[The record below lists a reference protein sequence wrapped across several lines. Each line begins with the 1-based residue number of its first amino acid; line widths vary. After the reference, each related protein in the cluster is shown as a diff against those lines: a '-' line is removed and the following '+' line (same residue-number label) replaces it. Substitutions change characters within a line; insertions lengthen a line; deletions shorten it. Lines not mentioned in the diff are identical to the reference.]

1 MAALRERDRTD
12 QHQIVDVAML
22 DTALNLMANNVV
34 TTANTGVD
42 LPKLGN
48 EAASR
53 APSSGCFE
61 TQDGGLIMLAANNER
76 QFKDLCMVVGH
87 EEWVTDPRWNSP
99 MVRAENQETLRQ
111 ELIAVFLTKP
121 AQDWEVMLDRAGVPS
136 SRVRTLKEVIS
147 EGQPEARSLL
157 GELKVGDAEVPTRL
171 PAIGFRLNGDSLRPK
186 RPPRK
191 VGEDNK
197 RYLS

>member
-1 MAALRERDRTD
+1 
-12 QHQIVDVAML
+12 
-22 DTALNLMANNVV
+22 
-34 TTANTGVD
+34 
-42 LPKLGN
+42 
-48 EAASR
+48 
-53 APSSGCFE
+53 
-61 TQDGGLIMLAANNER
+61 MLAANHER
-76 QFKDLCMVVGH
+76 QFAVLCGVVGH
-87 EEWVTDPRWNSP
+87 QEWVTDSRWKNP
-99 MVRAENQETLRQ
+99 IVRSENQETLRQ
-111 ELIAVFLTKP
+111 ELIAVFLTTP

-157 GELKVGDAEVPTRL
+157 GELKVGDAKVPTRL
-171 PAIGFRLNGDSLRPK
+171 PAIGFRLNGDSLRPE